1 MSFLNILS
9 FLATHPLGGRGA
21 IGRFFRWQVASRLL
35 PGPFIIPFVG
45 GTSLVVERGMT
56 GATGNYYCGLHEFED
71 MAFVLHALR
80 PGDLFVDVGA
90 NIGSYSI
97 LAASTGASV
106 IAFEPVPATFQRLE
120 RNIHFNR
127 FSELIDARN
136 EGVAAKPGSL
146 PFTVGLDT
154 VNHVLRPGESG
165 TAVDL
170 PVVTLDDALAS
181 RQPVVVKIDVE
192 GLETEVLAGAE
203 RLISGKEPIALI
215 VEMNGSGA
223 VYGHSDARVLE
234 RLRERGFSPC
244 RYDPFNRQICPLQAD
259 QSERAIQGNLLL
271 IRSVAE
277 FQRRTE
283 TAPVRSVG
291 TRLL

>member
-56 GATGNYYCGLHEFED
+56 DATGDYYRGLHEFED

-80 PGDLFVDVGA
+80 SGDLFVDVGA

-127 FSELIDARN
+127 FFELIDARN

-154 VNHVLRPGESG
+154 INHDLRP
-165 TAVDL
+165 
-170 PVVTLDDALAS
+170 
-181 RQPVVVKIDVE
+181 R
-192 GLETEVLAGAE
+192 
-203 RLISGKEPIALI
+203 
-215 VEMNGSGA
+215 
-223 VYGHSDARVLE
+223 
-234 RLRERGFSPC
+234 RERYSGRPSSGDPRRSACLPAAGGGQDRCRRPGDGSPGG
-244 RYDPFNRQICPLQAD
+244 R
-259 QSERAIQGNLLL
+259 
-271 IRSVAE
+271 
-277 FQRRTE
+277 
-283 TAPVRSVG
+283 
-291 TRLL
+291 